1 MTINPILKIIRAKK
15 LGVLIRDAREKSGK
29 SLEECAKVMG
39 LSNDELSAVEF
50 GERPPT
56 LPELEIFAY
65 FLDIPLEH
73 FWENE
78 VLKTVGS
85 DRVVNPEE
93 IILIRQKAISDL
105 IHEEREKSG
114 QSIAELAQQ
123 SGITPESLQSYEQGE
138 VPIPLPD
145 LEILTQVLNNSIKEF
160 EDQQGPV
167 GNWFAEKRN
176 INEFLGLPQEI
187 KEFVS
192 KPINRPYL
200 EMAVRLSELKA
211 ERLRALAESLLEI
224 TL

>member
-1 MTINPILKIIRAKK
+1 
-15 LGVLIRDAREKSGK
+15 
-29 SLEECAKVMG
+29 
-39 LSNDELSAVEF
+39 
-50 GERPPT
+50 
-56 LPELEIFAY
+56 
-65 FLDIPLEH
+65 
-73 FWENE
+73 
-78 VLKTVGS
+78 
-85 DRVVNPEE
+85 VVNPEE
-93 IILIRQKAISDL
+93 IIQIRQKAISDL
-105 IHEEREKSG
+105 IHEEREKNG
-114 QSIAELAQQ
+114 KSIEELAQQ
-123 SGITPESLQSYEQGE
+123 SGLTPESLQSYEQGE

-167 GNWFAEKRN
+167 GNFFAEKRN